1 MIHSMEPLLPSLR
14 NLPVFYTVVISLLF
28 MAGLSGYALYRRLRQ
43 RPPGPGFAGLKGFVL
58 LPLWLL
64 TLIWTGVAVYMGV
77 IAGGLAGSLLF
88 TLLSLGLAPAFLL
101 LTWGLTFWVR
111 GRTLADLG
119 VLLLVP
125 AFMLSVYS
133 VQRLWICEPLA
144 WSGLGIGQ
152 LCTARLYKHG
162 DGGAIRNE
170 GAARDWYRLA
180 AAQGVAEAEHE
191 VAGFTRGR
199 EQKVAWYTRAADHG
213 HAGAAY
219 QLYWLLEKSEP
230 EAAVQRLQAAVRAGH
245 AGAQYRLGLL
255 HRDAYGGVKRDL
267 SRTRELW
274 VRAAGGGY
282 LSAMRSLAIAYAQD
296 GILFDYDAESS
307 RRWEEQ
313 ARTAAQSKP
322 EIPLIEQ
329 ALEWNW
335 KRVLSEVRVRHNRA
349 EAGDAATQL
358 EIGREIL
365 RQAGTDPALIDK
377 AFYWIERAA
386 ESGSVEAQ
394 YQLANHYLDAE
405 QPDETALEHGQRW
418 LIAAADGGHEPA
430 LRKVIT
436 AFKAQ
441 QYGFPRD
448 LQRSRTYSEAL
459 FAALKARGILANQP
473 DWMTA
478 SREYSDT
485 LQQIRKEASRYLPP
499 DELQRQSD
507 AGDPIAQYHQAKELM
522 PTRHDEG
529 VALMTASAAAGYP
542 QAQYEMASSYRHRKR
557 TEQEERQAVEWL
569 SAAAKSGHR
578 GAMVDLGVVYL
589 QGIKRIGLARNP
601 YRAKL
606 LFEQALRDR
615 EDVVYEQ
622 QTGNGRSWQYTVD
635 NVNRWLTQ
643 IPESVMRLDLEGL
656 EAQQRQQAIE
666 QWYAS
671 EQQRLRAQIPEPED
685 GTPVSRQQRLDELE
699 QQRNVLLGAGDTV
712 SD

>member
-1 MIHSMEPLLPSLR
+1 M
-14 NLPVFYTVVISLLF
+14 
-28 MAGLSGYALYRRLRQ
+28 
-43 RPPGPGFAGLKGFVL
+43 
-58 LPLWLL
+58 
-64 TLIWTGVAVYMGV
+64 
-77 IAGGLAGSLLF
+77 
-88 TLLSLGLAPAFLL
+88 
-101 LTWGLTFWVR
+101 
-111 GRTLADLG
+111 
-119 VLLLVP
+119 LLLVP
-125 AFMLSVYS
+125 AFMLTVYS

-152 LCTARLYKHG
+152 LCTARLYEHG

-180 AAQGVAEAEHE
+180 AAQGVAEAEYE

-230 EAAVQRLQAAVRAGH
+230 ESAVQRLQAAVRKGH

-282 LSAMRSLAIAYAQD
+282 ISAMRSLAIAYAQD

-307 RRWEEQ
+307 RRWEQQ

-335 KRVLSEVRVRHNRA
+335 ERVLQEVRARHNRA

-377 AFYWIERAA
+377 AFHWIERAA

-405 QPDETALEHGQRW
+405 QPDEKAREHGRRW

-436 AFKAQ
+436 AFKEQ

-448 LQRSRTYSEAL
+448 LQRSRAYSEAL
-459 FAALKARGILANQP
+459 FATLKARGILANQP

-485 LQQIRKEASRYLPP
+485 LQQIKKEASRYLPP

-522 PTRHDEG
+522 STRYDEG
-529 VALMTASAAAGYP
+529 VALLAASAAAGYP

-569 SAAAKSGHR
+569 AAAAKSGHR

-635 NVNRWLTQ
+635 SVNRWLAK

-656 EAQQRQQAIE
+656 EAEQRQQAIE
-666 QWYAS
+666 QWYA
-671 EQQRLRAQIPEPED
+671 E
-685 GTPVSRQQRLDELE
+685 
-699 QQRNVLLGAGDTV
+699 
-712 SD
+712 